1 MLYMNLQ
8 SSYPSCMLCSEGGD
22 GSVVERRTR
31 DRKLVGSSPGMS
43 GRNVLFSG
51 VKPGVKPHVSLH
63 VCFAVTC
70 YLHVCQNDRDL

>member
-1 MLYMNLQ
+1 MLYMGLQ
-8 SSYPSCMLCSEGGD
+8 SSYPPCVLCSECGD
-22 GSVVERRTR
+22 GSMVERRTR
-31 DRKLVGSSPGMS
+31 DRKLVCSSPGMS

-51 VKPGVKPHVSLH
+51 VKPRVSLH